1 MKSGEM
7 DSRLS
12 IADQSLA
19 SPSAS
24 LGGKNSNENVGRPLA
39 HWFVMRISIDSG
51 YRSRVVTEVK
61 TTIDGVRAEIRS
73 ELADYLAGQRTYLT
87 SIASELVPV
96 CDALDEFLLD
106 GGKRLRPL
114 FAYAGLM
121 ASGAKA
127 TPEIIRA
134 ISSLELLQA
143 CALIHD
149 DLMDRSDTR
158 RGKPAIHRHFE
169 NLHQSTAMNG
179 LATQFGEAAAV
190 LLGDLAL
197 VWSDQMLNTSGI
209 STESLLAAHQ
219 IHDEMRVELMA
230 GQYLDVR
237 EAGEKTY
244 SVERSLRIAR
254 YKSGKY
260 TIERPLHI
268 GAVIGKP
275 SKGEHGDL
283 LDALSRYGL
292 PLGEAFQLRDDLLG
306 IFGDPDVTGKPAG
319 DDLREG
325 KRTVLIAMTLEAL
338 QEADREELLA
348 HLGQPNIELAKIE
361 ELRAL
366 IKSSGAVDKV
376 ESLIEKL
383 TNDSLTA
390 IEDPAIHPSSREF
403 LTYIALSAVK
413 RSA

>member
-1 MKSGEM
+1 MS
-7 DSRLS
+7 
-12 IADQSLA
+12 
-19 SPSAS
+19 
-24 LGGKNSNENVGRPLA
+24 
-39 HWFVMRISIDSG
+39 
-51 YRSRVVTEVK
+51 TEVK
-61 TTIDGVRAEIRS
+61 SAIEEIRG
-73 ELADYLAGQRTYLT
+73 EIRGQLADYLSSQRRYLT
-87 SIASELVPV
+87 DIASELVPV

-114 FAYAGLM
+114 FAYAGLLAAG
-121 ASGAKA
+121 ASP
-127 TPEIIRA
+127 TTEIVRA
-134 ISSLELLQA
+134 LSSLELLQA

-169 NLHQSTAMNG
+169 NLHQSSAMNG

-197 VWSDQMLNTSGI
+197 VWSDQMLNSSGI
-209 STESLLAAHQ
+209 PTPSLLAAQ
-219 IHDEMRVELMA
+219 KIHDEMRVELMA

-237 EAGEKTY
+237 EAGENNY
-244 SVERSLRIAR
+244 SAQRSLRIAR

-275 SKGEHGDL
+275 DNNQAL
-283 LDALSRYGL
+283 LAALSRYGL

-306 IFGDPDVTGKPAG
+306 IFGDPSVTGKPAG

-325 KRTVLIAMTLEAL
+325 KRTVLIAMTIESLTEANKSA
-338 QEADREELLA
+338 EIDELLA
-348 HLGQPNIELAKIE
+348 HLGQPDLTPHKVE
-361 ELRAL
+361 ELREL
-366 IKSSGAVDKV
+366 ITSSGAVAKV
-376 ESLIEKL
+376 ENLIEKL
-383 TNDSLTA
+383 TNESLSA
-390 IEDPAIHPSSREF
+390 LKEESIHPSSREF

-413 RSA
+413 RSS

>member
-1 MKSGEM
+1 ME
-7 DSRLS
+7 
-12 IADQSLA
+12 
-19 SPSAS
+19 
-24 LGGKNSNENVGRPLA
+24 
-39 HWFVMRISIDSG
+39 SG
-51 YRSRVVTEVK
+51 YRYRVSTGVK
-61 TTIDGVRAEIRS
+61 VAIEQTRADIRE
-73 ELADYLAGQRTYLT
+73 ELALYLSAQRTYL
-87 SIASELVPV
+87 SDIAAELQPV

-114 FAYAGLM
+114 FAYAGIL
-121 ASGAKA
+121 ASGT
-127 TPEIIRA
+127 TPTREMIRA

-149 DLMDRSDTR
+149 DLMDGSDTR
-158 RGKPAIHRHFE
+158 RGKPAMHRHFE

-179 LATQFGEAAAV
+179 MAKQFGESAAV

-209 STESLLAAHQ
+209 SNESLLAVQ
-219 IHDEMRVELMA
+219 RIHDEMRVELMA

-237 EAGEKTY
+237 ESGENTY

-260 TIERPLHI
+260 TIERPLHL
-268 GAVIGKP
+268 GAVIGAP
-275 SKGEHGDL
+275 AERTDGAL
-283 LDALSRYGL
+283 LSALSRYGL

-306 IFGDPDVTGKPAG
+306 IFGDPEITGKPAG

-325 KRTVLIAMTLEAL
+325 KRTVLIAITLDLLNGSE
-338 QEADREELLA
+338 RELLVRN
-348 HLGQPNIELAKIE
+348 LGQSHLSPEKIE

-366 IKSSGAVDKV
+366 ISTSGAVEKV
-376 ESLIEKL
+376 ESLIEEL
-383 TNDSLTA
+383 SHDAITA
-390 IEDPAIHPSSREF
+390 IEDPAIDQSAREF
-403 LTYIALSAVK
+403 LTHIALSAVK

>member
-1 MKSGEM
+1 
-7 DSRLS
+7 
-12 IADQSLA
+12 
-19 SPSAS
+19 
-24 LGGKNSNENVGRPLA
+24 
-39 HWFVMRISIDSG
+39 MRISMDSG
-51 YRSRVVTEVK
+51 YRSRVATEVK
-61 TTIDGVRAEIRS
+61 TTIEAVRAEIRS
-73 ELADYLAGQRTYLT
+73 ELADYLSGQRRYLT

-114 FAYAGLM
+114 FAYAGLI
-121 ASGAKA
+121 ASGA
-127 TPEIIRA
+127 TPSREIVRA
-134 ISSLELLQA
+134 LSSLELLQA

-197 VWSDQMLNTSGI
+197 VWSDQMLNTSGL
-209 STESLLAAHQ
+209 STESLLAAHV

-237 EAGEKTY
+237 EAGENSY
-244 SVERSLRIAR
+244 SAERSLRIAR

-275 SKGEHGDL
+275 EPSEHAPL

-292 PLGEAFQLRDDLLG
+292 PLGEAFQLRDDMLG
-306 IFGDPDVTGKPAG
+306 IFGDPEVTGKPAG

-338 QEADREELLA
+338 DAEGKAELLA
-348 HLGQPNIELAKIE
+348 HLGQPHIESAKIE

-366 IKSSGAVDKV
+366 IKNSGAVDRV
-376 ESLIEKL
+376 ENLIEKL

-390 IEDPAIHPSSREF
+390 IEDPAIHPSAREL

>member
-1 MKSGEM
+1 M
-7 DSRLS
+7 
-12 IADQSLA
+12 
-19 SPSAS
+19 
-24 LGGKNSNENVGRPLA
+24 SNE
-39 HWFVMRISIDSG
+39 
-51 YRSRVVTEVK
+51 VK
-61 TTIDGVRAEIRS
+61 ATIESVRKEIRS

-87 SIASELVPV
+87 SIASELIPV

-114 FAYAGLM
+114 FAYAGLI
-121 ASGAKA
+121 ASGA
-127 TPEIIRA
+127 TPSREIIRA

-209 STESLLAAHQ
+209 TTESLLAAHI

-237 EAGEKTY
+237 EAGETSY
-244 SVERSLRIAR
+244 SAARSLRIAR

-268 GAVIGKP
+268 GAVIGRPKQ
-275 SKGEHGDL
+275 SEHAPL

-292 PLGEAFQLRDDLLG
+292 PLGEAFQLRDDMLG
-306 IFGDPDVTGKPAG
+306 IFGDPSVTGKPAG

-325 KRTVLIAMTLEAL
+325 KRTVLMAMTLESL
-338 QEADREELLA
+338 NEGDRAELLKY
-348 HLGQPNIELAKIE
+348 LGQPDISPVKIE

-366 IKSSGAVDKV
+366 ITASGAVTQV
-376 ESLIEKL
+376 EALIEKL
-383 TNDSLTA
+383 TNESLAA
-390 IEDPAIHPSSREF
+390 IEDPSIHPSSREF